1 MAEYISGPP
10 SPMRDAARRQNG
22 AAQNEVDYFRR
33 KLRETQADRDGK
45 NKIISELNGMVFSLQ
60 EDLESAGHQIDKRSE
75 ELDQCNDLNKEL
87 REDVRAKERDIAKL
101 NAENIAA
108 VKQHEDDDR
117 ENKLLAK
124 KNKAQKKELD
134 ASHEQI
140 KELKLESRTREDEWA
155 QTTASTAED
164 KHKLETFVRDL
175 AGPDEK
181 DTPLDS
187 CFQKIK
193 VIHSVQQSY
202 AAKLRQQQEQEQAKS
217 MAHRR
222 RASTVYKR
230 ISSQQPSREATDDEG
245 GYSSSSS
252 IPCNTRSALA
262 DELEGLSSMDE
273 DDEEDE
279 DSAVLVG
286 NAKYLDDEN
295 SLQGFT
301 SHPEPYAG
309 ATLLLGQSDLITIAA
324 VEPDKVSSDKSQLP
338 SHDIRTS
345 IGVQTE
351 VLRDQIAEKPDIS
364 EQGIQT
370 DESAEST
377 REQSSER
384 VQLEP
389 ATRPH
394 TPATTPTCLDFAR
407 TLLGNMTG
415 GRRLDPLFDF
425 SLPDSIAQYTRPA
438 PRDSENAGTAHRH
451 HSELTDPAKKAAA
464 YVEHAW
470 HCTPGWMLLVA
481 VLVLLSQLYTWK
493 TDDVWQRQRANKV
506 LLSETCPVS
515 GSDNRWLLG
524 TDRGL

>member
-1 MAEYISGPP
+1 MAEYMSGPP
-10 SPMRDAARRQNG
+10 SPIRDAARRQNS

-33 KLRETQADRDGK
+33 KLRETQADRDEK

-117 ENKLLAK
+117 ENKVLAK

-164 KHKLETFVRDL
+164 KQKLETFVKDL

-222 RASTVYKR
+222 QASTVYKR
-230 ISSQQPSREATDDEG
+230 MSSQQPSREATDDEG

-273 DDEEDE
+273 DEDE
-279 DSAVLVG
+279 DGAVLVG
-286 NAKYLDDEN
+286 NVKYLDDEN
-295 SLQGFT
+295 LLQGFT
-301 SHPEPYAG
+301 NHPGPYVG
-309 ATLLLGQSDLITIAA
+309 ATLSLGQSDLITIAA
-324 VEPDKVSSDKSQLP
+324 VEPDKVSSDEGHLP

-345 IGVQTE
+345 IGMQTE
-351 VLRDQIAEKPDIS
+351 VLQDQVAKKPDIS

-370 DESAEST
+370 DESAEFT
-377 REQSSER
+377 RERSSER

-407 TLLGNMTG
+407 TLLGNMIG
-415 GRRLDPLFDF
+415 GRRFEPQFDF
-425 SLPDSIAQYTRPA
+425 SLPDSIAQYIRPA
-438 PRDSENAGTAHRH
+438 PRHPENAGTPHRH
-451 HSELTDPAKKAAA
+451 HSELTDPTGKAAA
-464 YVEHAW
+464 YVEHIW
-470 HCTPGWMLLVA
+470 RCTPGWMLLVA

-493 TDDVWQRQRANKV
+493 TDDVWQRQRANKS

-515 GSDNRWLLG
+515 SSDNRWLLG